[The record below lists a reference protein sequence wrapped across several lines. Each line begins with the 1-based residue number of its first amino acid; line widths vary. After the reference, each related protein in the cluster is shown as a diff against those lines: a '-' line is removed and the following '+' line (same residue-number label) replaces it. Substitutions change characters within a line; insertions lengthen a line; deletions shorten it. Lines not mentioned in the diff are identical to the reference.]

1 MYLCMGSYFYIK
13 KSIKFYVKNFYISI
27 ILVIFIHMTF
37 IRTNT
42 EKEFKDKLFP
52 KFKITQLEKNNNYIL
67 YKIEK
72 ENVVDYIEMWHD
84 KKEKYFYSFE
94 KIEAELN
101 FLNLSYKIIK
111 YKPSWSTKKEDMI
124 VVEEKYII

>member
-1 MYLCMGSYFYIK
+1 
-13 KSIKFYVKNFYISI
+13 
-27 ILVIFIHMTF
+27 MTF